1 MSAFPN
7 DESFWAVA
15 PFSPVVKSPDFVAL
29 FPIAKQSFDV
39 HNLISG
45 ATEIAEEGRVMTALM
60 REIEKQARLLSIEER
75 ELLAERLMATASGAP
90 LTDLDAVWLEEAERR
105 YSLWKSG
112 QTKGVA
118 AEDALADIR
127 RDLRK

>member
-1 MSAFPN
+1 
-7 DESFWAVA
+7 
-15 PFSPVVKSPDFVAL
+15 
-29 FPIAKQSFDV
+29 
-39 HNLISG
+39 
-45 ATEIAEEGRVMTALM
+45 MTPLM

-90 LTDLDAVWLEEAERR
+90 LTDLDVVWLEEAERR
-105 YSLWKSG
+105 YSLWKAG

-118 AEDALADIR
+118 AEDAVADIR